1 MKIGGA
7 IALLVFAIGTTPNPA
22 FSQAA
27 SKHPLGVDDFLALKL
42 ASDPQLSPDGKL
54 VAFVVSVPSLTE
66 NRNVGRIWLARTDR
80 DSVWQVTNGPG
91 SDRAPRWSPDGQ
103 RLGYLSTR
111 DGVTQVWDLPV
122 RGDESSKVTSVPTG
136 VSDFQW
142 SRDGRDLFLVSDVK
156 WPTQQEIERRNGEYP
171 TDARIWTSLFYRHWN
186 EWRVGLRQHVLRYTR
201 ATQTLADLTPIDKD
215 VPTLAL
221 GGHDLAVAPSG
232 TELAVTFNPDSTVAT
247 STNNDVFLVPLD
259 GSGPKAITTNP
270 ANDHSPAYSP
280 DGRYIAYLAA
290 QRPGFESDRQ
300 QLMLYEP
307 AASRRSSLT
316 PDWSLSVSAFVW
328 LPDGR
333 GLIAEVEER
342 GQGVLYRIDVAG
354 GKRTRLISGGRNGSA
369 QVAGKGSPLIFLH
382 QTATSPPEIWTANY
396 DGKGQRA
403 LTALNRAA
411 LEQLDLTPLE
421 SFGFVGASGDSVFGW
436 LLKPPQLDQTKS
448 YTLLYLIHGGP
459 QSAWVDEWHQRWN
472 YAMFAARGYVVAAV
486 NPHGSTGYGQPFTDA
501 VSKNWGGAPYEDLM
515 KGLDAVLAGRTYIDP
530 KRLGAAG
537 ASYGGYMIYWI
548 AGHTARFKA
557 LVAHDGVFNPLS
569 MNGTTEELWFPN
581 WEFGGSPLT
590 ANARNVMEKWSP
602 ANSIANWSTPM
613 LIVHGQQD
621 FRVDVSEGYQAFTA
635 LRLRGVPAK
644 FLYFPDEGHF
654 VLKPRNRRL
663 WWGTVL
669 DWFDSLLR

>member
-1 MKIGGA
+1 
-7 IALLVFAIGTTPNPA
+7 
-22 FSQAA
+22 
-27 SKHPLGVDDFLALKL
+27 
-42 ASDPQLSPDGKL
+42 
-54 VAFVVSVPSLTE
+54 
-66 NRNVGRIWLARTDR
+66 
-80 DSVWQVTNGPG
+80 
-91 SDRAPRWSPDGQ
+91 
-103 RLGYLSTR
+103 
-111 DGVTQVWDLPV
+111 
-122 RGDESSKVTSVPTG
+122 
-136 VSDFQW
+136 
-142 SRDGRDLFLVSDVK
+142 
-156 WPTQQEIERRNGEYP
+156 
-171 TDARIWTSLFYRHWN
+171 
-186 EWRVGLRQHVLRYTR
+186 
-201 ATQTLADLTPIDKD
+201 
-215 VPTLAL
+215 
-221 GGHDLAVAPSG
+221 VAPSG

-300 QLMLYEP
+300 QLMLYEL
-307 AASRRSSLT
+307 AAGRRSSLT

-354 GKRTRLISGGRNGSA
+354 GKRTRLISGGRNGSV

-436 LLKPPQLDQTKS
+436 LLKPPQFDQTKS
-448 YTLLYLIHGGP
+448 YPLLYLIHGGP

-548 AGHTARFKA
+548 AGHTTRFKA

-590 ANARNVMEKWSP
+590 PNARNVMEKWSP

>member
-1 MKIGGA
+1 
-7 IALLVFAIGTTPNPA
+7 
-22 FSQAA
+22 
-27 SKHPLGVDDFLALKL
+27 
-42 ASDPQLSPDGKL
+42 
-54 VAFVVSVPSLTE
+54 
-66 NRNVGRIWLARTDR
+66 
-80 DSVWQVTNGPG
+80 
-91 SDRAPRWSPDGQ
+91 
-103 RLGYLSTR
+103 
-111 DGVTQVWDLPV
+111 
-122 RGDESSKVTSVPTG
+122 VPTG

-201 ATQTLADLTPIDKD
+201 ATQTLADLTPIDRD

-307 AASRRSSLT
+307 AAGRRSSLT

-354 GKRTRLISGGRNGSA
+354 GKRTRLISGGRNGSV

-436 LLKPPQLDQTKS
+436 LLKPPQFDQTKS
-448 YTLLYLIHGGP
+448 YPLLYLIHGGP

-548 AGHTARFKA
+548 AGHTTRFKA

-590 ANARNVMEKWSP
+590 PNARNVMEKWSP